1 MTAKTQI
8 KPIPADET
16 LTEPAPAPLSPTE
29 VRETAGLSQAEMA
42 DLLGMSAFGYA
53 QWEDGTRRPGGPAYR
68 LLHLIARDGKTV
80 IDALRTIKV

>member
-8 KPIPADET
+8 KST
-16 LTEPAPAPLSPTE
+16 PAPKTPTDAPPPLSPAN
-29 VRETAGLSQAEMA
+29 VRKTAGLSQTDMA

-53 QWEDGTRRPGGPAYR
+53 QWEAGTRRPGGPAFR
-68 LLHLIARDGKTV
+68 LLHLIERDGQTV